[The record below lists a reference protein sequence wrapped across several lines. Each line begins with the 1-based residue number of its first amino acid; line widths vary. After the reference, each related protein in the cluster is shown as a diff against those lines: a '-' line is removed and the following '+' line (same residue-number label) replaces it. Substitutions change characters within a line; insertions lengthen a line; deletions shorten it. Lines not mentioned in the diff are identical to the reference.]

1 MADTL
6 SVQVCFA
13 TPQTLFLR
21 AVTLPRGATVQQA
34 IAQSGVLAA
43 FPEIEL
49 QQHRVGIYGKLKTPE
64 TVLRAHDRVEIYR
77 PLRADPKESRRN
89 RVANRRKA

>member
-13 TPQTLFLR
+13 TPQATFLR
-21 AVTLPRGATVQQA
+21 ELTLPGGATVQQA

-43 FPEIEL
+43 FPEIDL
-49 QQHRVGIYGKLKTPE
+49 QHHRVGIYGKLKAPE
-64 TVLRAHDRVEIYR
+64 TILRAHDRIEIYR
-77 PLRADPKESRRN
+77 PLKADPKESRRN
-89 RVANRRKA
+89 RVADRRKA